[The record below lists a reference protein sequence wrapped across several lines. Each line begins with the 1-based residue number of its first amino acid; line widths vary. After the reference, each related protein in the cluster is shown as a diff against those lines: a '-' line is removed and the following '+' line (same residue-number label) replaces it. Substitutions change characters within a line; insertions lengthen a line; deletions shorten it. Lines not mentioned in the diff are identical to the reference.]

1 MSKLYTAKETAE
13 LLGVKESTIRKW
25 VLERKIPFVK
35 VGASLRFNSNDI
47 ESIQSKGLSSKDSD
61 GVSA

>member
-1 MSKLYTAKETAE
+1 MSKLLNAKETAE

-35 VGASLRFNSNDI
+35 VGALVRFNSCDI
-47 ESIQSKGLSSKDSD
+47 EAIQAKRIEPREGN